1 MFCQVEKKVFKE
13 RSSVELSSA
22 ENSSK
27 MEIQDGSFWGKIW
40 ISLMTFTQ
48 IILEKG
54 LVGRDSI
61 ENKREENGTVVW
73 IPILKIVLR
82 YRDREL

>member
-1 MFCQVEKKVFKE
+1 
-13 RSSVELSSA
+13 
-22 ENSSK
+22 

-54 LVGRDSI
+54 LVGRDSR
-61 ENKREENGTVVW
+61 ENKREENGTVV
-73 IPILKIVLR
+73 
-82 YRDREL
+82 

>member
-1 MFCQVEKKVFKE
+1 
-13 RSSVELSSA
+13 
-22 ENSSK
+22 